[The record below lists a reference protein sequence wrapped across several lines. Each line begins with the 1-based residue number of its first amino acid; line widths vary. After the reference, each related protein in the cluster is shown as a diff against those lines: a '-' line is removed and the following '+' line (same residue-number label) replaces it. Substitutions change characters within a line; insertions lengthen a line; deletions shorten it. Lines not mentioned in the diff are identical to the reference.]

1 MFQRFAKRKQ
11 RAGSVAAVLIAAIVL
26 LAGCSEAAPVTE
38 ESESTPVI
46 PIKTEAA
53 AKVSMGE
60 PREQVAEV
68 SAAVKLDIPALA
80 GGKVVQILKKNGDAV
95 KAGDVIVQL
104 ESRSAELQKK
114 QAAAGLA
121 SAQKALQKAR
131 DDQAAS
137 RAALVNSVASLEDAF
152 IQASSQDDQQ
162 LIDAARRNLESAK
175 QQLASHDSANSLVV
189 YEGQVDSSAV
199 QLEQADLA
207 LEGYRVIA
215 PAAGTLTDL
224 AITEGM
230 AINVGA
236 TIAVVQNV
244 KQLTIKTEL
253 SEPAAALARGKK
265 ELLYYNADNPSD
277 KRKAT
282 LVYLSD
288 VPNAASRMYA
298 LELLANNSD
307 GAIKPGER
315 VQVQLTTTEEEL
327 VVAVPSLSVVRE
339 GSDTFIYISNAGVA
353 EKRAVKLGRVNG
365 IYQEVLEGLKEG
377 ESVVVSG
384 QHTLKDGQNI
394 QSSAAE

>member
-1 MFQRFAKRKQ
+1 MFLRFTKRKQ
-11 RAGSVAAVLIAAIVL
+11 GAAAAAFIAIALL
-26 LAGCSEAAPVTE
+26 LAGCSAAEPVAE
-38 ESESTPVI
+38 ESGNAPAIE
-46 PIKTEAA
+46 IKTEAA

-68 SAAVKLDIPALA
+68 SAAVRLDIPALA
-80 GGKVVQILKKNGDAV
+80 SGKVVQLLKKNGDSV
-95 KAGDVIVQL
+95 KAGEVIAKL

-114 QAAAGLA
+114 QAAAGLS
-121 SAQKALQKAR
+121 SAQKSLEKAKV
-131 DDQAAS
+131 DQAAS
-137 RAALVNSVASLEDAF
+137 RAALVNSIAALEDAF
-152 IQASSQDDQQ
+152 IQASSQEDQQ

-189 YEGQVDSSAV
+189 YEGQVDASKV
-199 QLEQADLA
+199 QLEQADLT
-207 LEGYRVIA
+207 LESFNIAA

-224 AITEGM
+224 AIAEGM
-230 AINVGA
+230 AINGGT

-244 KQLTIKTEL
+244 KQLKIKTEL

-282 LVYLSD
+282 IVYLSD

-298 LELLANNSD
+298 LELTANNSD

-315 VQVQLTTTEEEL
+315 VHVQLTTTEEEL
-327 VVAVPSLSVVRE
+327 VVAVPSLSVVRA
-339 GSDTFIYISNAGVA
+339 GSDTFIYISSAGVA
-353 EKRAVKLGRVNG
+353 EKRAVKLGRVSG

-377 ESVVVSG
+377 ETVVVSG
-384 QHTLKDGQNI
+384 QHSLKDGQSI
-394 QSSAAE
+394 QSGAVESK

>member
-1 MFQRFAKRKQ
+1 MFQPFAKRKQ
-11 RAGSVAAVLIAAIVL
+11 RAGSVAAVLIAAVVL
-26 LAGCSEAAPVTE
+26 LAGCSEAAPVIE
-38 ESESTPVI
+38 ESESVPAI

-80 GGKVVQILKKNGDAV
+80 GGKVVQILKKNGDSV

-121 SAQKALQKAR
+121 SAQKALEKAK

-137 RAALVNSVASLEDAF
+137 RAALVNSVAALEDAF
-152 IQASSQDDQQ
+152 IQASAQDDQQ

-199 QLEQADLA
+199 QLEQADLS
-207 LEGYRVIA
+207 LESYRIIA

-230 AINVGA
+230 AINGGA

-282 LVYLSD
+282 VVYLSD

-339 GSDTFIYISNAGVA
+339 GSETFIYISNAGVA

-384 QHTLKDGQNI
+384 QHSLKDGQNI
-394 QSSAAE
+394 QSGAAE